1 MRQAPPQPALPH
13 QGRPGRLGQGQEV
26 PAGAGRQGVVHAGG
40 GGDVEDA
47 AGGAGA
53 EALGGAAEVGV
64 VARVVVAAV
73 GIRFPGNGSDIFLNV
88 RQTKNSCDRSD
99 HSVFFLFMVRVN
111 PSICHLLALDEK

>member
-1 MRQAPPQPALPH
+1 MD
-13 QGRPGRLGQGQEV
+13 
-26 PAGAGRQGVVHAGG
+26 AGAVGRGG
-40 GGDVEDA
+40 RVEHA
-47 AGGAGA
+47 AGRAGA

-99 HSVFFLFMVRVN
+99 NSGFFCSFIVRVN
-111 PSICHLLALDEK
+111 PSICDLSALDEK